1 MCNFVCVR
9 VFFIYLGEVVL
20 ILTLLEGISVEVC
33 RLIGQLSDDS
43 VFHLIYMVNKS
54 LLKGCTRQ
62 RQTRE
67 KTPDKKLLYS
77 KSHINPRTLTP
88 GSLTVPGKDGSKNKF
103 PLPLFIYFLR
113 FFVKLSPNSSQILE
127 TECAC
132 DAFFHFMRF
141 TLT

>member
-1 MCNFVCVR
+1 MC

-67 KTPDKKLLYS
+67 KTPDNKLLYS
-77 KSHINPRTLTP
+77 KSHINPR
-88 GSLTVPGKDGSKNKF
+88 
-103 PLPLFIYFLR
+103 PLMPVVYQSQERMDQRTNSHFHYLFIFKICFLIITK
-113 FFVKLSPNSSQILE
+113 FFTNFRNL
-127 TECAC
+127 ECAC